1 MPMKRTSL
9 FLDETLLAAL
19 ARVAK
24 RRGVS
29 VAAIVREAAAAYVAA
44 APVGRPLPSFTGK
57 YRSGRSD
64 LSERAEELLWNDP
77 HG

>member
-1 MPMKRTSL
+1 MKRTSL
-9 FLDETLLAAL
+9 FLDEPLLAAL
-19 ARVAK
+19 ARAAK

-44 APVGRPLPSFTGK
+44 PAARPLPSFTGK
-57 YRSGRSD
+57 YRSGRTD

-77 HG
+77 HR